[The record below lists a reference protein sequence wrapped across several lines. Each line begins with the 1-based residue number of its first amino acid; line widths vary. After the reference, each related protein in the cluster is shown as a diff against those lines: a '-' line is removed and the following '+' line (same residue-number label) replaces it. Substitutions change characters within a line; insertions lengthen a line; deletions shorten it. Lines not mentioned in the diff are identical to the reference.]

1 MSAERARVRL
11 WPGQATYLGP
21 QLRWDLHSTPV
32 HCLAFG
38 VDDAFVVH
46 APDGAWLR
54 RSVLIPARL
63 PHRIEA
69 REGRMLFHYLDSRTD
84 VAGVRELM
92 TEALGTITATH
103 RDEPAVLDQV
113 HQTGELRRLV
123 LGTPSER
130 LIDTR
135 IRAAMDSLLA
145 EPGLERDAEAFAAES
160 GISTSRFLHLF
171 SENAGTSFRRFRI
184 WSRMLRVGAGVEA
197 DANLTTAATDA
208 GFASASHFSDTF
220 RRMFGLSA
228 TALLANGT
236 EITTAPALTRE
247 DQTRGFPARMRR
259 RRSQR
264 K

>member
-1 MSAERARVRL
+1 MTAERARVWL

-46 APDGAWLR
+46 APDGAWHR
-54 RSVLIPARL
+54 RSALIPARL

-69 REGRMLFHYLDSRTD
+69 GAGRMLFHYWDSGTD
-84 VAGVRELM
+84 AAGVRELM
-92 TEALGTITATH
+92 AEALGTITATH
-103 RDEPAVLDQV
+103 RDELAVLDHV
-113 HQTGELRRLV
+113 HEPDELRRLV
-123 LGTPSER
+123 LGAPSER
-130 LIDTR
+130 CIDPR

-145 EPGLERDAEAFAAES
+145 EPELERDAGAFAAEAGLS
-160 GISTSRFLHLF
+160 QSRFLHLF
-171 SENAGTSFRRFRI
+171 SENAGTSFRRFRV
-184 WSRMLRVGAGVEA
+184 WSRMLRVGAAVEA
-197 DANLTTAATDA
+197 GASLTTAATDA

-236 EITTAPALTRE
+236 EITTAPALTRSA
-247 DQTRGFPARMRR
+247 PAPPP
-259 RRSQR
+259 
-264 K
+264 